1 MNENNLE
8 IRTLLIDD
16 LDTSHGTDLKISGY
30 ANVTGSVSELMPDAR
45 TGRPFQ
51 ETIKSGTFQDAL
63 GRAEKVEFLD
73 AHNKSRILSSTVND
87 TLVLKEDKKG
97 LHIDAVISPTS
108 WGKDVYQLIKDKII
122 QGLSFG
128 MTVLKEDWT
137 IGDNGYPLRTISKIK
152 LSEVSATRNPAYRSS
167 SLETRAIEQSYDVSI
182 PENLEM
188 REDNLEKE
196 VKDSEIS
203 EIKEDVAKAT
213 EAVTAIKEAE
223 VVEEVAPVV
232 ETVTEAPS
240 VEDSA
245 EVSAETR
252 EATPVVAPISLDISH
267 IEGLENSIKVLTSS
281 VKSLSDY
288 IIEKRDDGDDESIDD
303 SEDRSKDV
311 KEDIKKDSEDVKKE
325 IPKDKEKTTET
336 RSLEVESLTSFFS
349 DNSKMEER

>member
-87 TLVLKEDKKG
+87 TLELKEDKKG

-122 QGLSFG
+122 RGLSFG

-213 EAVTAIKEAE
+213 EAVTAIKDTE

-240 VEDSA
+240 
-245 EVSAETR
+245 
-252 EATPVVAPISLDISH
+252 VVAPISLDISH

-349 DNSKMEER
+349 DSGKMEER

>member
-188 REDNLEKE
+188 REDSLEKE

-223 VVEEVAPVV
+223 VS
-232 ETVTEAPS
+232 T
-240 VEDSA
+240 
-245 EVSAETR
+245 ETR
-252 EATPVVAPISLDISH
+252 EAAPIATPISLDISH